1 MPSLLLAIPLV
12 LFALLAASLLILL
25 RRTSRLAAET
35 RGLDAFRHAAGDLAT
50 RAATSLAGA
59 AERVDAVRRGQ
70 VGADTI
76 TETLEAA
83 RDAVERYRDETRALD
98 VPPGYESLRGRLAE
112 ELERSARA
120 VEMIDH
126 GCAVLTAASV
136 GRGREVEGQI
146 AIKRG
151 YLNILHAREA
161 IVEIATNLRSARP
174 SPTSP
179 RWFSGRA
186 GS

>member
-12 LFALLAASLLILL
+12 LFVLLAASLVILL
-25 RRTSRLAAET
+25 RRTTRVAAET
-35 RGLDAFRHAAGDLAT
+35 RGLDAFRLAAGDLAT

-59 AERVDAVRRGQ
+59 SERVDAVRRGQ

-83 RDAVERYRDETRALD
+83 RDAIARYQDETRAL
-98 VPPGYESLRGRLAE
+98 VVAPGYEALRGRLAE

-126 GCAVLTAASV
+126 GCSVLSAASI
-136 GRGREVEGQI
+136 GRGREVEGQV

-151 YLNILHAREA
+151 YLNILHARES

-174 SPTSP
+174 SRTSP
-179 RWFSGRA
+179 RWFSGRT

>member
-12 LFALLAASLLILL
+12 LFVLLAASLVILL
-25 RRTSRLAAET
+25 RRTTRVAAET
-35 RGLDAFRHAAGDLAT
+35 RGLDAFRLTAGDLAT

-83 RDAVERYRDETRALD
+83 RDAIARYQDETRAL
-98 VPPGYESLRGRLAE
+98 VVAPGYEALRGRLAE

-126 GCAVLTAASV
+126 GCSVLSAASV
-136 GRGREVEGQI
+136 GRGREVEGQV

-151 YLNILHAREA
+151 YLNVLHARES

-174 SPTSP
+174 SRTSP
-179 RWFSGRA
+179 RWFSGRT

>member
-1 MPSLLLAIPLV
+1 
-12 LFALLAASLLILL
+12 
-25 RRTSRLAAET
+25 
-35 RGLDAFRHAAGDLAT
+35 
-50 RAATSLAGA
+50 
-59 AERVDAVRRGQ
+59 
-70 VGADTI
+70 
-76 TETLEAA
+76 
-83 RDAVERYRDETRALD
+83 
-98 VPPGYESLRGRLAE
+98 
-112 ELERSARA
+112 
-120 VEMIDH
+120 MIDH